1 MGNNQNQIIKQA
13 LEILSENNRFALKSI
28 TNDSA
33 IKTNFYKL
41 SDVDLRADLK
51 DDIKDIGKDPEF
63 IPIKTFEELERE
75 KDPSPDPDPKPER
88 KDSNKYK
95 RPTHTGLFAYLE
107 KLSLDGQANAIFDL
121 DFKYAAK
128 EFGLS
133 KSEMRSMKQEEK
145 DNFMRSLGLKTLKE
159 ILEMDPEQRAKHMG
173 VEYNDRLRMPSSR
186 ILNLN
191 LGKNR

>member
-28 TNDSA
+28 TNDAA

-75 KDPSPDPDPKPER
+75 KDPSPDPDPKPEPEDELEDESSK
-88 KDSNKYK
+88 KDKPRN
-95 RPTHTGLFAYLE
+95 LFDILKFKIRNSQAIAIWNFLKE
-107 KLSLDGQANAIFDL
+107 TNPERLKGLSLGDIIAMN
-121 DFKYAAK
+121 
-128 EFGLS
+128 E
-133 KSEMRSMKQEEK
+133 
-145 DNFMRSLGLKTLKE
+145 
-159 ILEMDPEQRAKHMG
+159 EQRAELVG
-173 VEYNDRLRMPSSR
+173 IEYKPGPKSPSNR
-186 ILNLN
+186 ILNTN
-191 LGKNR
+191 IGRQ

>member
-75 KDPSPDPDPKPER
+75 KDPSPDPDPKPEPEDELEDESSK
-88 KDSNKYK
+88 KDKPRN
-95 RPTHTGLFAYLE
+95 LFDILKFKIRNSQAIAIWNFLKE
-107 KLSLDGQANAIFDL
+107 TNPERLKGLSLGDIIAMN
-121 DFKYAAK
+121 
-128 EFGLS
+128 E
-133 KSEMRSMKQEEK
+133 
-145 DNFMRSLGLKTLKE
+145 
-159 ILEMDPEQRAKHMG
+159 EQRAELVG
-173 VEYNDRLRMPSSR
+173 IEYKPGPKSPSNR
-186 ILNLN
+186 ILNTN
-191 LGKNR
+191 IGRQ